1 MILVLAYSDIT
12 PFSEK
17 CSQKTLTFKKAYD
30 NYLQSDIVD
39 SRGKKTKALVYRL
52 TGYSPGQLSAALEL
66 CKK

>member
-17 CSQKTLTFKKAYD
+17 CSPKTLTFKKAYD

-39 SRGKKTKALVYRL
+39 SIIAFEDMGDDEDEE
-52 TGYSPGQLSAALEL
+52 EL
-66 CKK
+66 